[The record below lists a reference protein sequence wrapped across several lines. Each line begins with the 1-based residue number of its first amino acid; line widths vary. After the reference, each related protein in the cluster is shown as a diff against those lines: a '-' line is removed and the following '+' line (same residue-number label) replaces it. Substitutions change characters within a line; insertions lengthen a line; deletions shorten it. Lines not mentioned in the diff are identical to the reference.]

1 MIIRARAPLR
11 RGLGGGGT
19 DVAPYAQV
27 YGGDVLNA
35 TMDRYADERALINP
49 LRIKEWVK
57 WPIG

>member
-1 MIIRARAPLR
+1 
-11 RGLGGGGT
+11 
-19 DVAPYAQV
+19 VAPYAEV

-49 LRIKEWVK
+49 LRIKEWVR